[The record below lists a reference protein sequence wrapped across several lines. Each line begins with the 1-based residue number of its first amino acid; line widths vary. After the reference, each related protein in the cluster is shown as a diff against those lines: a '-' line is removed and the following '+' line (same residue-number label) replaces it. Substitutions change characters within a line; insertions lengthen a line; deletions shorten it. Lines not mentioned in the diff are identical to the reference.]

1 MKKIM
6 IAAFLLTTL
15 SIFPLIRA
23 QSVEVISK
31 NLLNPDVFATTSS
44 TLISN
49 SMTPLEGG
57 KTYTLSLPMGGPF
70 EDYEIH
76 VYDDQLMYVQATA
89 IDLGP
94 CLVNSQDG
102 FLECTFSLN
111 VSSPGVYIDIYS
123 WDFKE
128 MFTLNATEGFQLEE
142 GSVRTTYVPYEE
154 RVIVDTTAPIFQG
167 EAYYIT
173 SYEVPTS
180 LNDIITNHV
189 SVIDEID
196 GNISDRIVIENDP
209 YTGNETTLG
218 TYAVSLTASDYSGNQ
233 ASFILN
239 IVVQDQVKPIIT
251 GPDEV
256 RTNINDLASIDSLIQ
271 NHYSFSDGY
280 DGVITTYTLN
290 TDAYTNSM
298 NQLGSYQ
305 VKFSIEDASGNNT
318 SKTITIEVFDDEA
331 PLISGNASITHSLS
345 SIKTIND
352 YLKDYIATDNVDT
365 SLTVSIQSHT
375 MSSTLDTV
383 GTYELILTSTDTSG
397 NTATKTVSF
406 IITDD
411 IAPTLLGLKN
421 HTISYKNTFDIT
433 AYIQEIVVSD
443 NVDALSFTDIS
454 VVLDTYTMNQSTPGI
469 YDIHFS
475 VSDHSGNE
483 TLLKIQVEVIDDIAP
498 VFSFSQSII
507 LEMSMTLSDDDMYNM
522 LLSAPHI
529 KAFNPTSYKAVNT
542 IDYDNLE
549 DQFIE
554 FELTNEEGK
563 TITEAIKVTI
573 VEPTEETFNI
583 LWVVV
588 PFISVS
594 SIITITVILKKRF

>member
-331 PLISGNASITHSLS
+331 PLISGNASITHPLS

-352 YLKDYIATDNVDT
+352 YLNDYIATDNVDT

-397 NTATKTVSF
+397 NTASKTVSF

-483 TLLKIQVEVIDDIAP
+483 TLLKIQVEVIDDVAP

-507 LEMSMTLSDDDMYNM
+507 LEMNMTLSDDDMYNM